1 MSADSRLVLRSY
13 IKLLHAGS
21 QIARENF
28 SRLSTTSL
36 EQNVYP
42 KDHSEDLSYFPLVYC
57 RSFLG
62 LKKNIVNIS
71 RPLLHDRL
79 QTCND
84 FSSTALQ
91 FFLAASPGAPDAVSL
106 RRFFTVPCPIRP
118 VVIFPIESSE
128 TDIYAHIA
136 HFNGRSFGQIM
147 KMRMVIS
154 WHDVTGSFGR
164 VASLA
169 ARKNRLLVIL
179 DVIPPII
186 DLVLRIGVEFFR
198 ANVRKLLKN
207 RQERRKENLICAN
220 RFPRD
225 RALPVFSFV
234 CSVFYA
240 FLFLFS

>member
-84 FSSTALQ
+84 FSSTASVL
-91 FFLAASPGAPDAVSL
+91 FRCFTWRTRCGVSSPL
-106 RRFFTVPCPIRP
+106 LHCPMSD
-118 VVIFPIESSE
+118 SSGR
-128 TDIYAHIA
+128 DFSHRIVG
-136 HFNGRSFGQIM
+136 NG
-147 KMRMVIS
+147 
-154 WHDVTGSFGR
+154 H
-164 VASLA
+164 L
-169 ARKNRLLVIL
+169 
-179 DVIPPII
+179 
-186 DLVLRIGVEFFR
+186 
-198 ANVRKLLKN
+198 
-207 RQERRKENLICAN
+207 CAY
-220 RFPRD
+220 RT
-225 RALPVFSFV
+225 L
-234 CSVFYA
+234 
-240 FLFLFS
+240 